1 MLKSNCQTQAHTL
14 THTTNHS
21 QHTQSIRIFTSN
33 VRGIIRHWDAI
44 KQINSQNYDILLF
57 NEIWQIR
64 DYENLSKPEFT
75 IANIYQRE
83 NVKGGGVIIFVR
95 NSLKFQ
101 KIDSPLISGVI
112 ETTAITIGNTIIT
125 SLYKPPSGNKHA
137 FKEALSS
144 WVETLNNKNVYISGD
159 FNINYLTSDKTHFDQ
174 IENTTTLV
182 PQITSI
188 TRLHLPALTMC

>member
-1 MLKSNCQTQAHTL
+1 MLKSNCHTQAHTL

-21 QHTQSIRIFTSN
+21 QHTHSIRIFTSN

-44 KQINSQNYDILLF
+44 KKINSQNYDILLF

-64 DYENLSKPEFT
+64 DYENLSIPEFT

-95 NSLKFQ
+95 NSLKYQ

-125 SLYKPPSGNKHA
+125 SLYRAPSGNKHT
-137 FKEALSS
+137 FTEALTN
-144 WVETLNNKNVYISGD
+144 WVETLNNKNVYVAGNCGNQAFPEKNTWYFIIKKCEILGKS
-159 FNINYLTSDKTHFDQ
+159 KT
-174 IENTTTLV
+174 L
-182 PQITSI
+182 
-188 TRLHLPALTMC
+188 RK